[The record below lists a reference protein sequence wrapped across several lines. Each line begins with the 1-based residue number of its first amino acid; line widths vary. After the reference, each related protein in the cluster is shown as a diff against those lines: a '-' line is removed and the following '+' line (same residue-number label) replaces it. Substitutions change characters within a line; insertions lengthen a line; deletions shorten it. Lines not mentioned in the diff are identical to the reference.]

1 MRKNNVN
8 LSIIK
13 LRSIIKHATAIN
25 TPKISTERKKDQER
39 FQFGPFPFSFQTHIV
54 TIHVLY

>member
-39 FQFGPFPFSFQTHIV
+39 FQFGPFLVPDPYCYNSCS
-54 TIHVLY
+54 VLR